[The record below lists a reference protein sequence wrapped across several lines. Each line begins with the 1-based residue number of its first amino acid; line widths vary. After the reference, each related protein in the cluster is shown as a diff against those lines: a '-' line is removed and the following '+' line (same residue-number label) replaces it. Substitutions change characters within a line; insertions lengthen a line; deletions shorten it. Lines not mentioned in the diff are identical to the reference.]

1 MIDGAVKMRAAS
13 VAKFPSRSAMALA
26 SMLGLIAM
34 LAAVNASAQSGPE
47 PYPTRAVRIIVP
59 FPPGGPTDILCRVIA
74 QRMSEIWGQGV
85 VIENQPGANTAIAA
99 ARVAKLPPDGYT
111 LLAATAGSLRGGRT
125 VAGAACSSSATRT
138 QLTRCPGPTSTAGG
152 GDSEQTSTAYSHR
165 DANTHPAPR
174 APGCGTRP
182 GIASS
187 RRRSATSGIAAAS
200 LRV

>member
-13 VAKFPSRSAMALA
+13 VAKSPSRSAMALA

-85 VIENQPGANTAIAA
+85 VIENQPGANTAIAPRVRSKA
-99 ARVAKLPPDGYT
+99 SRTSTKRQGKRASLPSARRTGRMADAPSF
-111 LLAATAGSLRGGRT
+111 TARH
-125 VAGAACSSSATRT
+125 CSSPTNRPATSIRK
-138 QLTRCPGPTSTAGG
+138 TAGG
-152 GDSEQTSTAYSHR
+152 
-165 DANTHPAPR
+165 
-174 APGCGTRP
+174 
-182 GIASS
+182 
-187 RRRSATSGIAAAS
+187 
-200 LRV
+200 